1 MKLETCMFIIV
12 GPSGAG
18 KSSFLDKII
27 QDRPEII
34 DTITNTTRPMRA
46 GESQGIPYDFITEA
60 EFKKR
65 REENQYIEWAEVH
78 GFYYGTPKSEIE
90 RITSMGNSMIMDV
103 DIQGAASFKK
113 FYPEAISIFILPPSI
128 DALRERVRNRD
139 GKTLSDEQL
148 EVRMKNAEIEIKAS
162 EGFDYRVVND
172 DFDKSYESFKKIV
185 DKHLNKL

>member
-1 MKLETCMFIIV
+1 
-12 GPSGAG
+12 
-18 KSSFLDKII
+18 
-27 QDRPEII
+27 
-34 DTITNTTRPMRA
+34 
-46 GESQGIPYDFITEA
+46 
-60 EFKKR
+60 
-65 REENQYIEWAEVH
+65 
-78 GFYYGTPKSEIE
+78 
-90 RITSMGNSMIMDV
+90 MGNSMIMDV